1 MAIEGAT
8 TDRKDY
14 WVTKVLPKIHLVRGW
29 ARNGLTND
37 EIATNL
43 GIALSTF
50 YRFVENHEQMKETLR
65 SAREDAEVIMENA
78 LYKRG
83 LGFKYK
89 EVTRE
94 RRKNEETDDFEMVI
108 TKSITKTVMGDVGAQ
123 TYWLEHRAPR
133 RWEKNV
139 SPDINPDA
147 VNNMINNLA
156 QLLGKPVTPRAV
168 GSEID

>member
-8 TDRKDY
+8 TDRKNY

-37 EIATNL
+37 EIASNL
-43 GIALSTF
+43 GISMTTF
-50 YRFVENHEQMKETLR
+50 YRFAIEHDQMKETLR
-65 SAREDAEVIMENA
+65 SAREDAEIIMENA

-83 LGFKYK
+83 IGFKYR

-94 RRKNEETDDFEMVI
+94 RRQNEETEDWEMVI
-108 TKSITKTVMGDVGAQ
+108 TKTVSKNVVGDVGAQ

-139 SPDINPDA
+139 SPEINPDA

-156 QLLGKPVTPRAV
+156 QLLGKPVKPRPV